1 MASLLVSLVAL
12 GGALFLL
19 ALNGPCDTNNAI
31 GIFTTVLAMW
41 TQIPRTAKHAAEVIN
56 ELEEEL
62 DELHSQRSGVS
73 TRPLSETETYLSE
86 SESA

>member
-1 MASLLVSLVAL
+1 
-12 GGALFLL
+12 
-19 ALNGPCDTNNAI
+19 
-31 GIFTTVLAMW
+31 MW